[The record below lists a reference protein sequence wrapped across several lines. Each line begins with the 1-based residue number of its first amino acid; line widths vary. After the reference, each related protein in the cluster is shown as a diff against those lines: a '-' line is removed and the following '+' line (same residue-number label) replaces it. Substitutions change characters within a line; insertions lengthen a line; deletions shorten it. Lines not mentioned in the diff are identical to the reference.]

1 MKETKILKHKLF
13 LLSLGSML
21 LLSSN
26 ANAGEVQDFYLDEMV
41 VTASRVETNL
51 LAANANVSIVTRDEI
66 ENKHFKNVGE
76 AIKNLPGVNVQ
87 NMGSAGGAYVDNPL
101 YLNGSK
107 NIVVLIDG
115 VRVNYNGSDS
125 EKFAQADFVDMEAI
139 ERIEVL
145 KGSASTLYGSD
156 AQGGVINIVTR
167 KGNNK
172 VINKISAMT
181 GSYSSEKYGFS
192 SIGSKNG
199 YNWLV
204 SAQKDRSGAFE
215 DGQV

>member
-107 NIVVLIDG
+107 NIVVL
-115 VRVNYNGSDS
+115 
-125 EKFAQADFVDMEAI
+125 
-139 ERIEVL
+139 
-145 KGSASTLYGSD
+145 
-156 AQGGVINIVTR
+156 R
-167 KGNNK
+167 K
-172 VINKISAMT
+172 A
-181 GSYSSEKYGFS
+181 
-192 SIGSKNG
+192 
-199 YNWLV
+199 L
-204 SAQKDRSGAFE
+204 
-215 DGQV
+215 